1 MVGGFWYFLYG
12 KFTRKFRYAS
22 LAKFIMWN
30 LFSIKT
36 ILAKYTFFQKE
47 IFILGSLRRKRNDSK
62 YSRAFRWLNRKIWQR
77 QKSSVSCLLASRWK
91 HIILEI
97 KFDIVFIPF

>member
-1 MVGGFWYFLYG
+1 MKKIELSIFGFPSSWSDDFLVTRHEPTTLFGGGNGKGGSWLVGFWYFLYG

-36 ILAKYTFFQKE
+36 ILAIYTFFQNE
-47 IFILGSLRRKRNDSK
+47 IFVLGSLRRKRNDS
-62 YSRAFRWLNRKIWQR
+62 
-77 QKSSVSCLLASRWK
+77 
-91 HIILEI
+91 
-97 KFDIVFIPF
+97 